1 MINNN
6 KEYKSCKK
14 CAVGFY
20 AAFMMNLILAGVML
34 GIMDIAK
41 QNVVLLFAGV
51 FIALTAVSLAVF
63 ISLLNEL
70 GKYLKSQRK
79 YYVDKTKFD
88 DLISFHNFD
97 VSCCCFL
104 CRETYY
110 MGVSVSL
117 FVDLNTGEIISD
129 VKALDLFDFEYLI
142 SDLKKSNLVFVM
154 EPVL

>member
-6 KEYKSCKK
+6 KEYRSCKK
-14 CAVGFY
+14 WAVGFY

-88 DLISFHNFD
+88 DLILFHNFD
-97 VSCCCFL
+97 ASCCCCL

-142 SDLKKSNLVFVM
+142 SDLKKSNLVYVM